1 MPIPVFVISLKDSA
15 NRRAMISRRLGEL
28 GVAFTFI
35 DAVDGRVMSD
45 AEADRLCPRRRRLS
59 RRWPMSKREVAC
71 SASHLAAL
79 RAIADG
85 ESPFGCILEDDAVP
99 EDDFPSVLDAAWLAG
114 LPRFDLFKLGGDV
127 NFKGDQLAAP
137 VGVRGERHICTPL
150 HPSYSARGYI
160 ASREGAQRVLD
171 RSNPIVDTADVFLF
185 RAPFVPMSFLE
196 TRPFV
201 VGNAG
206 LPSTLNGDNYENSP
220 MPWWRPP
227 LAWLPYTLSTFSRKA
242 RRYLAFISS
251 RGVAGLFQIQKIAVY
266 PPPPAPAP

>member
-1 MPIPVFVISLKDSA
+1 MLIPVIAISLKESA
-15 NRRAMISRRLGEL
+15 DRRAMISRRLAQL
-28 GVAFTFI
+28 GVPFTFL

-45 AEADRLCPRRRRLS
+45 AEADRLCPGRKRLS
-59 RRWPMSKREVAC
+59 RRWPMSNREVAC

-79 RAIADG
+79 RVIAEG
-85 ESPFGCILEDDAVP
+85 ASQFGCILEDDAVP
-99 EDDFPSVLDAAWLAG
+99 EDDFPAVLDADWLAQ

-127 NFKGDQLAAP
+127 NMKGDQLAAP
-137 VGVRGERHICTPL
+137 IGVRGDRQICTPL
-150 HPSYSARGYI
+150 HPSYGARGYI
-160 ASREGAQRVLD
+160 ASRAGARRVLA
-171 RSNPIVDTADVFLF
+171 RSQSIVDTADVFLF

-227 LAWLPYTLSTFSRKA
+227 LAWLPYTLATLGRKA
-242 RRYLAFISS
+242 RRYLAFVSS
-251 RGVAGLFQIQKIAVY
+251 RGVAGLFQIKRIAV
-266 PPPPAPAP
+266 